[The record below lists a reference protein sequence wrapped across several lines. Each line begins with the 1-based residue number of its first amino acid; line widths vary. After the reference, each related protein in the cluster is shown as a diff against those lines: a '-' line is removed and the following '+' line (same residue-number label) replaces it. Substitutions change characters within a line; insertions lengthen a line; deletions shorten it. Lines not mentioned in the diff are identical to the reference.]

1 MRQLPRWLKLIGIA
15 SLIAEAGA
23 AMAVLWHAGPRA
35 R

>member
-1 MRQLPRWLKLIGIA
+1 MRHVPRWLKLIGLV

-23 AMAVLWHAGPRA
+23 AVAVLWHAGPRT